1 MWASQGEAPRADSQ
15 ACPLFSFRN
24 PLIASGSGSID
35 RGSVTVYQVCTWCAY
50 SVPKP
55 TCEHVG
61 VDDYDSKRPATQAA
75 SVNFFFT
82 CMILLRIQ
90 IFHTLARV
98 RRASRGM
105 CAHMLYTYVLVQVA
119 SAGARRNMDVW
130 RVGHAKS
137 REEAHRQGRRGVCT
151 DQ

>member
-1 MWASQGEAPRADSQ
+1 MYLSLPVNTLA
-15 ACPLFSFRN
+15 L
-24 PLIASGSGSID
+24 
-35 RGSVTVYQVCTWCAY
+35 V
-50 SVPKP
+50 
-55 TCEHVG
+55 H
-61 VDDYDSKRPATQAA
+61 YDSKRPATA
-75 SVNFFFT
+75 SVNFFFIT

-105 CAHMLYTYVLVQVA
+105 YAHMLCTYVLVQVA
-119 SAGARRNMDVW
+119 SGARRNMDVW